1 MGDIFWSTAASELQH
16 RQSSVLIS
24 FPDTFGPVD
33 ASETTQFSLHFPDR
47 GTFQYALH
55 LNTQRWAEQWQT
67 TGDAQSHAG
76 TASWFNAIRF
86 LATTSTEQ
94 PFRCGDFLHL
104 CNDMGFDILRLICPA
119 TCGCN
124 DHASGIY
131 QTAGC
136 PVLSA
141 QVASAKLES
150 MQCVD
155 VNLSSSVAK
164 ASW

>member
-24 FPDTFGPVD
+24 
-33 ASETTQFSLHFPDR
+33 FPDR

-119 TCGCN
+119 
-124 DHASGIY
+124 
-131 QTAGC
+131 
-136 PVLSA
+136 
-141 QVASAKLES
+141 
-150 MQCVD
+150 
-155 VNLSSSVAK
+155 
-164 ASW
+164 